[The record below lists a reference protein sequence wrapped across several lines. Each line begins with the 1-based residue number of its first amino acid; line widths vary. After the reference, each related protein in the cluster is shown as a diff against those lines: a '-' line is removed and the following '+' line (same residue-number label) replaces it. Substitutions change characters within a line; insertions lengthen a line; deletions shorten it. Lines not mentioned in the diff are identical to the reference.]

1 MSLIKSGFKF
11 EKKKTILRYF
21 YMPKQGP
28 KKEFFTL
35 LATNI
40 TEASYVFA
48 EWTQKNAGEHGVLPE
63 DLLGSGTP
71 YKYIWGFKWVY
82 INRIITINLIKIDL
96 NTAKI
101 IAVQD

>member
-1 MSLIKSGFKF
+1 
-11 EKKKTILRYF
+11 
-21 YMPKQGP
+21 MPKAGA
-28 KKEFFTL
+28 KKRIFHIVGYKYHWSKL
-35 LATNI
+35 CLCRM
-40 TEASYVFA
+40 
-48 EWTQKNAGEHGVLPE
+48 TQKNAGEHGVLPA

-82 INRIITINLIKIDL
+82 INTIITINLIKIDL